1 MFESERQLKEKKQ
14 SGMNNNNI
22 NFTKYDHQ
30 VDSPLRSMKTREIQH
45 RTDHK
50 VGESESQTNDELTLK
65 KVRVLH
71 PDQI

>member
-1 MFESERQLKEKKQ
+1 
-14 SGMNNNNI
+14 MNNNNI

-45 RTDHK
+45 RTDRK
-50 VGESESQTNDELTLK
+50 TNDSESVINDELKLK
-65 KVRVLH
+65 TVRVLH